1 DSVTSVGTG
10 AFAQMGSLTKVH
22 IGKNVPEASMTGLFQ
37 YSAAITE
44 FSADEEAN
52 CSIVDGVLFS
62 KDKTRL
68 INYANGRAGAY
79 EVPEGTVDIDY
90 AAFQQ
95 GAVSGVTFPE
105 GLKTIGGNAFSGCAN
120 LAGQIIL
127 PDSMETVDGY
137 G

>member
-1 DSVTSVGTG
+1 
-10 AFAQMGSLTKVH
+10 
-22 IGKNVPEASMTGLFQ
+22 
-37 YSAAITE
+37 
-44 FSADEEAN
+44 
-52 CSIVDGVLFS
+52 VLFS

-137 G
+137 GFSNDLLITYVDLGGTKSIGGSSFYSCAALT